1 MDDTDDTDGTTLGA
15 DAAESAGWHLAREV
29 PTFVPGT
36 TAGAARA
43 AIAGRRFDC
52 VDLVLVVD
60 AWRRVVGVLT
70 VGQLLALDPAATLDG
85 AMLREFPVVRGHIDQ
100 EHVASAALEHGLTA
114 IPVVDDAGGLVGVV
128 PAAALLEILR
138 REHVEDLHRL
148 AGIARET
155 EFARDAIEAPPV
167 RRMRHRLP
175 WLLVGL
181 GGSVLASLV
190 MAQFEQVL
198 AANLAVAFFV
208 PGIVYLA
215 DAIGTQTETIAVRGL
230 SLSRVRFGQLLGGE
244 IRTGLL
250 IGLVLGLATF
260 AGVGLAMG
268 DLRLAA
274 AVALALFVA
283 GGLAT
288 AIGLALP
295 SLLHR
300 LGRDP
305 AYGSGPL
312 ATIIQDVLSLAVYLM
327 TVTFIMQR

>member
-1 MDDTDDTDGTTLGA
+1 MGDAGA
-15 DAAESAGWHLAREV
+15 TAVTQEAAESAGWHLARAV
-29 PTFVPGT
+29 PAFPPDS

-43 AIAGRRFDC
+43 ALAGRRFDC
-52 VDLVLVVD
+52 VDLILVTD
-60 AWRRVVGVLT
+60 PDRRLLGVLPIRQ
-70 VGQLLALDPAATLDG
+70 VLALDAGATLQ
-85 AMLREFPVVRGHIDQ
+85 AEMLREFPAARAESDQ
-100 EHVASAALEHGLTA
+100 EHVASLALEHGLTA
-114 IPVVDDAGGLVGVV
+114 IPVVDAADRLVGVV
-128 PAAALLEILR
+128 PAEALLDILR

-148 AGIARET
+148 AGIAGEN
-155 EFARDAIEAPPV
+155 ELARDAIEAPPV

-181 GGSVLASLV
+181 AGSIVATAV
-190 MAQFEQVL
+190 MAHFEGVL

-230 SLSRVRFGQLLGGE
+230 SLSRVRIGHLLANE

-250 IGLVLGLATF
+250 IGAVLGAATF
-260 AGVGLAMG
+260 AGVWLAMG

-274 AVALALFVA
+274 AVGLALFAA

-288 AIGLALP
+288 GIGLMLP
-295 SLLHR
+295 WLLHR
-300 LGRDP
+300 LGLDP

-312 ATIIQDVLSLAVYLM
+312 ATIIQDVLSLAVYFV
-327 TVTFIMQR
+327 TVTLVVRP

>member
-1 MDDTDDTDGTTLGA
+1 MDDTGGMALGS

-29 PTFVPGT
+29 PAFARDT

-43 AIAGRRFDC
+43 ALAGRRYDC
-52 VDLVLVVD
+52 VDIVLVTD
-60 AWRRVVGVLT
+60 AARRVVGVLPIGE
-70 VGQLLALDPAATLDG
+70 VLALESDATLSA
-85 AMLREFPVVRGHIDQ
+85 AMLRDFPSVHGHIDQ

-114 IPVVDDAGGLVGVV
+114 IPVVDGAGGLVGVV

-138 REHVEDLHRL
+138 HEHVEDLHRF

-181 GGSVLASLV
+181 GGSIVASVV
-190 MAQFEQVL
+190 MAQFEQVI

-250 IGLVLGLATF
+250 IGLVLGVATF

-295 SLLHR
+295 ALLHR

-312 ATIIQDVLSLAVYLM
+312 ATIIQDVLSLAVYLA
-327 TVTFIMQR
+327 TVTLVMPR

>member
-1 MDDTDDTDGTTLGA
+1 MDDKGSTHGAALGG

-29 PTFVPGT
+29 PAFVPGT

-60 AWRRVVGVLT
+60 ASRRMLGVLT
-70 VGQLLALDPAATLDG
+70 IGELLALEPAATLDE
-85 AMLREFPVVRGHIDQ
+85 AMLREFPAVRGHVDQ

-114 IPVVDDAGGLVGVV
+114 IPVVDAAGGLTGVV

-138 REHVEDLHRL
+138 REHIEDLHRL

-181 GGSVLASLV
+181 AGSVLASLV
-190 MAQFEQVL
+190 MAQFEQVI

-230 SLSRVRFGQLLGGE
+230 SLSRVRFGALLGGE

-260 AGVGLAMG
+260 CGVGLAFG

-274 AVALALFVA
+274 AVAIALFVA

-327 TVTFIMQR
+327 IVTLIVQR

>member
-1 MDDTDDTDGTTLGA
+1 VSDTDGTASGV

-29 PTFVPGT
+29 PAFAPGT

-60 AWRRVVGVLT
+60 ASRRVLGVLPIR
-70 VGQLLALDPAATLDG
+70 QILALDAGDTLQSK
-85 AMLREFPVVRGHIDQ
+85 MLREFPAARAESDQ
-100 EHVASAALEHGLTA
+100 EHVASLALEHGLTA
-114 IPVVDDAGGLVGVV
+114 IPVVDAAGRLAGVV
-128 PAAALLEILR
+128 PAEALLDILR

-148 AGIARET
+148 AGIAGEN
-155 EFARDAIEAPPV
+155 ELARDAIEAPPV

-181 GGSVLASLV
+181 AGSIVATVV
-190 MAQFEQVL
+190 MAQFEAVL
-198 AANLAVAFFV
+198 AANVAVAFFV

-230 SLSRVRFGQLLGGE
+230 SLSRVRIGHLLASE

-250 IGLVLGLATF
+250 IGAVLGAATF
-260 AGVGLAMG
+260 AGVWLAMG
-268 DLRLAA
+268 DQRLAV

-288 AIGLALP
+288 GIGLLLP
-295 SLLHR
+295 WLLHR

-312 ATIIQDVLSLAVYLM
+312 ATIVQDVLSLAVYFVCVSL
-327 TVTFIMQR
+327 VVWP

>member
-1 MDDTDDTDGTTLGA
+1 MS
-15 DAAESAGWHLAREV
+15 DAGGVPPGSEAGESAGWHLARAV
-29 PTFVPGT
+29 PEFASGT

-43 AIAGRRFDC
+43 ALAGRVFDC
-52 VDLVLVVD
+52 VDLVFVTD
-60 AWRRVVGVLT
+60 PERRVIGVLPIGR
-70 VGQLLALDPAATLDG
+70 VLALAAETTLQA
-85 AMLREFPVVRGHIDQ
+85 AMLREFPAVHGAADQ
-100 EHVASAALEHGLTA
+100 EHAASAALEHGLTA
-114 IPVVDDAGGLVGVV
+114 IPVLDAAGRLAGVV

-148 AGIARET
+148 AGIARES
-155 EFARDAIEAPPV
+155 ELARDAIEAPPV

-181 GGSVLASLV
+181 AGSVAAAAV
-190 MAQFEQVL
+190 MAHFEGVL

-215 DAIGTQTETIAVRGL
+215 DAIGTQTETIAVRAL
-230 SLSRVRFGQLLGGE
+230 SLSRVRFGPLLAGE

-250 IGLVLGLATF
+250 IGAVLGVATF
-260 AGVGLAMG
+260 AGVWLGMR

-274 AVALALFVA
+274 AVAIALFVA

-288 AIGLALP
+288 AIGLLLP
-295 SLLHR
+295 VALHR

-312 ATIIQDVLSLAVYLM
+312 ATIIQDVLSLAVYFL
-327 TVTFIMQR
+327 TVSFVVQR